1 MPNGITFENV
11 GGGGGTMTPLPN
23 TKIYVGDASNV
34 AQPQTLSLSATGGT
48 FALANTGVLTMPNA
62 DTTTRGLLTAA
73 DWNTF
78 NGKLSSTLANTN
90 IFVGNGSN
98 VATGVSLSL
107 NATGG
112 TFALANTGVLTMPN
126 ADTLT
131 RGLLTAA
138 DWNTFN
144 GKQSAIPDW
153 TTGFGSG
160 TQATSTWSA
169 TNAATNVNAAI
180 IPKGT
185 GAILADLPDGTATG
199 GNARGASAVDLQHV
213 RSAATQVASGANSTI
228 SGGLNN
234 SALAVRGVVGGGTNN
249 TITAGDTSVIS
260 GGSGNTINVAANGLA
275 VISGGVLNS
284 VTAAYSNI
292 NGGDSNTNAGSYTA
306 IGGGQSNTVNA
317 IQWGFIGGGFSN
329 QITGNGNVVAG
340 GYDNTG
346 NGTYTFLGG
355 GETNQISSG
364 SYATLG
370 GGQSNLV
377 SANWGFLGGGY
388 LNQLNEQFT
397 SISGGRQA
405 NAFLYGMQAYSA
417 GQFSALADA
426 QAATI
431 QMRAAITGTAITD
444 LFLDGSS
451 VRPILPATN
460 ALWAVRVQ
468 LAAICTAA
476 GNGTVVTGAS
486 FAAERQCAIKRLS
499 TTTSLVG
506 AVQTIGANLS
516 DTSMSTAAVTI
527 TADDTNEALRVQFTP
542 PSTAGTTSTFRV
554 VATIQLTQIKY

>member
-1 MPNGITFENV
+1 MPNGVTFENV

-78 NGKLSSTLANTN
+78 NGKLSSTLTDTN

-98 VATGVSLSL
+98 VATGVSLTL

-112 TFALANTGVLTMPN
+112 AFALANTGVLTMPN
-126 ADTLT
+126 ADATT
-131 RGLLTAA
+131 RGLLTSA
-138 DWNTFN
+138 DWSTFN

-160 TQATSTWSA
+160 TQATSTWSS
-169 TNAATNVNAAI
+169 TNAAANVNAAI

-185 GAILADLPDGTATG
+185 GAILVDLPDGTATG

-275 VISGGVLNS
+275 VIGGGVTNS
-284 VTAAYSNI
+284 TTGAYSSI
-292 NGGDSNTNAGSYTA
+292 GGGDSNSVSGSYTA
-306 IGGGQSNTVNA
+306 ISGGQSNSTGSALNA
-317 IQWGFIGGGFSN
+317 YIGGGFSN
-329 QITGNGNVVAG
+329 ALFNNYGVICG
-340 GYDNTG
+340 GYDNTNVASAG
-346 NGTYTFLGG
+346 FVGG
-355 GETNQISSG
+355 GETNNLSSG
-364 SYATLG
+364 SYATLV
-370 GGQSNLV
+370 GGQQNQV

-486 FAAERQCAIKRLS
+486 YAAERQCAIKRLN